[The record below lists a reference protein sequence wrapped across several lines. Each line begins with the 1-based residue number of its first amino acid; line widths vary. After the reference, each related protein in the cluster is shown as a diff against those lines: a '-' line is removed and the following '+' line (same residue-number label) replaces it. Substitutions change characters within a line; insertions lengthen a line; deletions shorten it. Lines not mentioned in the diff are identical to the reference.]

1 MTNDTDV
8 DLQGQTV
15 IPGGGAIV
23 LANYRTH
30 IGNRVLFTLHDRNG
44 AIPFGASVH
53 LHPEGD
59 DTGAAAGGMV
69 ADSGQVYLS
78 GIPEEGTLDADWVD
92 NNISRKCS
100 LHFHLSDRQQQN
112 AVKTAAGLCL

>member
-69 ADSGQVYLS
+69 ADSGGCTSVGYRKRVRS
-78 GIPEEGTLDADWVD
+78 TRTGSITTFRGNARYIFIFPTVS
-92 NNISRKCS
+92 SRM
-100 LHFHLSDRQQQN
+100 R
-112 AVKTAAGLCL
+112 